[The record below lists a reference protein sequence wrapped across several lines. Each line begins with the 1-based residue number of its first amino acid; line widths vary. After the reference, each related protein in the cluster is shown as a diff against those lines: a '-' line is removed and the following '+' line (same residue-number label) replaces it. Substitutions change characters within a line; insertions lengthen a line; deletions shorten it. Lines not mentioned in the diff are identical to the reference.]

1 MNRKQFLSSFDF
13 QGYVVSKF
21 PMILETSNEDR
32 VRVTCPMCSDTSGH
46 LYILLSAGLAY
57 CQKCKYDP
65 KSPIRFIS
73 DVEGIS
79 MRDVINMADGYVSY
93 LDVSVDDVVD
103 ELFEEEESQ
112 SFDYEIMVFDE
123 TFVPV
128 GVESSSKIINN
139 LVRKART
146 YLEDRG
152 VTQQQMLDYDM
163 RYCYDGDYS
172 GRVVVPCYY
181 EGNLVTFVAR
191 DIIGYSSRKYLNPTG
206 NKQSDFLF
214 NFNPQITDTVV
225 VTEGVFDAISAS
237 RVLPAVATFGKSLS
251 SRQIELLNKIKT
263 VIFYWDAD
271 AYPQVEKYVDKIQSS
286 CRVVCHNDGKDAGSR
301 TFLENKALIES
312 AVSLGSVDYEMFK
325 LMKLKG

>member
-112 SFDYEIMVFDE
+112 SFDYELMVFDE

-152 VTQQQMLDYDM
+152 VTRQQMLDYDM

-237 RVLPAVATFGKSLS
+237 RVLL
-251 SRQIELLNKIKT
+251 
-263 VIFYWDAD
+263 
-271 AYPQVEKYVDKIQSS
+271 
-286 CRVVCHNDGKDAGSR
+286 
-301 TFLENKALIES
+301 
-312 AVSLGSVDYEMFK
+312 VSLCLLGRSNYLIRLK
-325 LMKLKG
+325 L